1 MFFRG
6 FVETKNKK
14 CIEKFKG
21 RTDFKTFEQVQ
32 SLPEYAG
39 ILAAETI
46 LIDVDDFEAS
56 EILFKVVK
64 EYALTCRVYRTS
76 RGKHFL
82 FKNSGVPT
90 NKTGCKLAI
99 GLTAD
104 IKIGTRNSYEVLKYD
119 NQNRE
124 ILYDTAENEEAQQL
138 PRWLFPVKSKME
150 FLNMETGDG
159 RNQGLFNYILTLQ
172 SNDFSVEE
180 ARETIRIINKFVLK
194 VPLSDDEIESI
205 AEKIQSEK
213 ERYISVNKLYEI
225 ETVLRDDAFKK
236 PVFFMGSTFLFDKFA
251 TFLKNNN
258 HIIKINNQLHI
269 YKNGI
274 YISGLA
280 EIEAEMIQHIPG
292 LNRAKRTEV
301 LAYLDI
307 LIRENSKAEDA
318 NLIAFE
324 NGLYNI
330 VDDSFVEFTPEHI
343 ITNKIRWK
351 YNPEAY
357 SELADKTLNKIACN
371 DPQIRALLEEAI
383 GYCFYRR
390 NELGKAFILT
400 GDKSNGKSTFLSM
413 VQCLLGDENISS
425 LDLKELGDRFKTA
438 EMFGKLAN
446 IGDDIGDEFIA
457 NPAIFKKLVTGERVS
472 AERKGQNPFEFN
484 NYSKLLFSA
493 NNIPRIKDKTGAVQ
507 RRLTIIPFDA
517 RFSADDPDFNPYIKH
532 LLKTDE
538 VMEYL
543 INLGIAGLKRVLLNR
558 KFTGSTKVQKAMD
571 EYEENNNPI
580 IGFFRECEDEEFQIE
595 NEPTNVVYKRY
606 QEYCLANSLQPMS
619 NIEFSKQVNRI
630 LNMRVENK
638 WLNGKKHRIFIKNE

>member
-1 MFFRG
+1 MFFKG

-39 ILAAETI
+39 ILATETI
-46 LIDVDDFEAS
+46 LIDIDDYETS

-64 EYALTCRVYRTS
+64 EYALTCRVYKTS

-104 IKIGTRNSYEVLKYD
+104 IKIGTRNSYEVLKH
-119 NQNRE
+119 NGKQRE
-124 ILYDTAENEEAQQL
+124 ILYDTAENEEAQPL
-138 PRWLFPVKSKME
+138 PRWLFPVKSNME
-150 FLNMETGDG
+150 FLNMEAGDG
-159 RNQGLFNYILTLQ
+159 RNQSLFNYILTLQ

-194 VPLSDDEIESI
+194 VPLSDDEIETI
-205 AEKIQSEK
+205 
-213 ERYISVNKLYEI
+213 
-225 ETVLRDDAFKK
+225 LRDDAFKK

-251 TFLKNNN
+251 TFLKNNH

-280 EIEAEMIQHIPG
+280 EIEAEMIKHIPQ

-307 LIRENSKAEDA
+307 LIRENTKAEDA
-318 NLIAFE
+318 NLIAFA

-343 ITNKIRWK
+343 ITNKIRWD

-357 SELADKTLNKIACN
+357 SELADKTLDKIACG
-371 DPQIRALLEEAI
+371 DPAIRALLEEAI

-413 VQCLLGDENISS
+413 VQTLLGEENIAS

-517 RFSADDPDFNPYIKH
+517 RFTAADPDFNPYIKH

-538 VMEYL
+538 VMQYL
-543 INLGIAGLKRVLLNR
+543 INLGIAGLKRVLTNR
-558 KFTGSTKVQKAMD
+558 QFTASSRVQKAMD

-580 IGFFRECEDEEFQIE
+580 LGFFKECEDEDFHIE
-595 NEPTNVVYKRY
+595 NEPTNKVYKRY

-630 LNMRVENK
+630 LKMKVEDK
-638 WLNGKKHRIFIKNE
+638 WLNGKKCRIFVSLD

>member
-1 MFFRG
+1 LFFRG

-194 VPLSDDEIESI
+194 VPLSDDEIE
-205 AEKIQSEK
+205 
-213 ERYISVNKLYEI
+213 
-225 ETVLRDDAFKK
+225 TVLRDDAFKK

-351 YNPEAY
+351 YNPEVY

>member
-1 MFFRG
+1 MFFKG
-6 FVETKNKK
+6 YVETKNKK

-56 EILFKVVK
+56 EILFEVVK

-99 GLTAD
+99 GLTVD

-194 VPLSDDEIESI
+194 VPLSDD
-205 AEKIQSEK
+205 
-213 ERYISVNKLYEI
+213 EI

-493 NNIPRIKDKTGAVQ
+493 NSIPRIKDKTGAVQ

>member
-150 FLNMETGDG
+150 FLNMEIGDG

-194 VPLSDDEIESI
+194 VPLSDD
-205 AEKIQSEK
+205 
-213 ERYISVNKLYEI
+213 EI

-274 YISGLA
+274 YISELA

-307 LIRENSKAEDA
+307 LIRENFKAEDA

-413 VQCLLGDENISS
+413 IQYLLGDENISS

-630 LNMRVENK
+630 LNMRVESK

>member
-1 MFFRG
+1 MFFKG
-6 FVETKNKK
+6 YVETKNKK

-194 VPLSDDEIESI
+194 VPLSDD
-205 AEKIQSEK
+205 
-213 ERYISVNKLYEI
+213 EI

-630 LNMRVENK
+630 LNMSVANK
-638 WLNGKKHRIFIKNE
+638 KINGKKYRIFIKNE

>member
-82 FKNSGVPT
+82 FKNSGVPA

-194 VPLSDDEIESI
+194 VPLSDD
-205 AEKIQSEK
+205 
-213 ERYISVNKLYEI
+213 EI

-351 YNPEAY
+351 YNPETY

-543 INLGIAGLKRVLLNR
+543 INLGIAGLKRVLTNR
-558 KFTGSTKVQKAMD
+558 AFSTSAKVKKAMD

-630 LNMRVENK
+630 LNMSVANK
-638 WLNGKKHRIFIKNE
+638 KINGKKYRIFIKNE

>member
-1 MFFRG
+1 MFFKG

-39 ILAAETI
+39 ILAADTI
-46 LIDVDDFEAS
+46 LLDIDDS
-56 EILFKVVK
+56 ETSDILFQVVR
-64 EYALTCRVYRTS
+64 EYALTCRVYQTS

-99 GLTAD
+99 GLIAD
-104 IKIGTRNSYEVLKYD
+104 IKIGTQNSYEVLKYD
-119 NQNRE
+119 GEERE
-124 ILYDTAENEEAQQL
+124 IIYDAAEDEEAQPL
-138 PRWLFPVKSKME
+138 PRWLHPVKSNME
-150 FLNMETGDG
+150 FLNMEAGDG
-159 RNQGLFNYILTLQ
+159 RNQSLFNYILTLQ

-180 ARETIRIINKFVLK
+180 AREAIRIINKFVLK
-194 VPLSDDEIESI
+194 VPLSEDEIETI
-205 AEKIQSEK
+205 
-213 ERYISVNKLYEI
+213 
-225 ETVLRDDAFKK
+225 LRDDAFKK

-274 YISGLA
+274 YVSGLS
-280 EIEAEMIQHIPG
+280 EIEAEMIKHIPQ

-301 LAYLDI
+301 LSYLDI
-307 LIRENSKAEDA
+307 LIRENTKAEDA
-318 NLIAFE
+318 NMIAFA
-324 NGLYNI
+324 NGLYNL
-330 VDDSFVEFTPEHI
+330 VDDSFVAFTPEHI
-343 ITNKIRWK
+343 ITNKIRWD
-351 YNPEAY
+351 YNPETY
-357 SELADKTLNKIACN
+357 SELADKTLDKIACG
-371 DPQIRALLEEAI
+371 DDSIRALLEEAI

-413 VQCLLGDENISS
+413 IQNLLGEENIAS

-543 INLGIAGLKRVLLNR
+543 INIGIAGLKQVLTNR
-558 KFTGSTKVQKAMD
+558 KFTTSSKVQKAMD

-580 IGFFRECEDEEFQIE
+580 LGFFKECEDEEFRIE
-595 NEPTNVVYKRY
+595 NEPTNKIYKQY

-630 LNMRVENK
+630 LHMKVEDK
-638 WLNGKKHRIFIKNE
+638 WLNGKKHRIFVSLN

>member
-194 VPLSDDEIESI
+194 VPLSDDEIE
-205 AEKIQSEK
+205 
-213 ERYISVNKLYEI
+213 
-225 ETVLRDDAFKK
+225 TVLRDDAFKK

-307 LIRENSKAEDA
+307 LIRENFKAEDA

-413 VQCLLGDENISS
+413 VQYLLGDENISS

-472 AERKGQNPFEFN
+472 TERKGQNPFEFN

>member
-64 EYALTCRVYRTS
+64 EYALTCRMYRTS
-76 RGKHFL
+76 RSKHFL

-194 VPLSDDEIESI
+194 VPLSDD
-205 AEKIQSEK
+205 
-213 ERYISVNKLYEI
+213 EI

-413 VQCLLGDENISS
+413 VQYLLGDENISS

>member
-1 MFFRG
+1 MFFKG

-150 FLNMETGDG
+150 FLNMEAGDG

-194 VPLSDDEIESI
+194 VPLSDD
-205 AEKIQSEK
+205 
-213 ERYISVNKLYEI
+213 EI

-330 VDDSFVEFTPEHI
+330 MDDSFVEFTPEHI